1 MKRILYVLV
10 GVLAGFILA
19 GSLVYVMR
27 APTGQPIA
35 LQPAP
40 TKPPIAVDIAGAVTK
55 PGLYEFQK
63 GARIQDALDAAGGLL
78 TSADSTPLNL
88 AALLEDGQKLEIPYK
103 EGQAPTE
110 VTPGPDLPG
119 GTPTPSSE
127 DRININ
133 TASLEELDKL
143 PGIGP
148 ATAQKIIDYRT
159 SNGPFAKIEDIMN
172 VSGIGPS
179 TFEKLK
185 DLITVQ

>member
-19 GSLVYVMR
+19 GALLYVMR

-40 TKPPIAVDIAGAVTK
+40 TKPPIAVDVNGAVPN

-63 GARIQDALDAAGGLL
+63 GARIQDAIDAAGGLL
-78 TSADSTPLNL
+78 TVADATGLNL
-88 AALLEDGQKLEIPYK
+88 AAFLEDGQKLDIPYK

-110 VTPGPDLPG
+110 VTPGLDLPG
-119 GTPTPSSE
+119 ETPTPSSE
-127 DRININ
+127 DLININ
-133 TASLEELDKL
+133 TASADELDKL

-148 ATAQKIIDYRT
+148 STAQKIIDYRT
-159 SNGPFAKIEDIMN
+159 TNGPFAKIEDLMN